1 MPLDSTYTDDLAD
14 IDRTKPLTVKN
25 VKRIVRA
32 THAAGLLA
40 MDHHLE
46 LKRGFDPDTCIYLSP
61 HGAVDAFLGSQ
72 NRDSCPCC
80 FRGRARSHLY
90 ELNNLH
96 RIILLLRAVAPNDSN
111 LAREE
116 ALFDSLLAD

>member
-25 VKRIVRA
+25 VKRIVPA
-32 THAAGLLA
+32 TRAAGLLA

-46 LKRGFDPDTCIYLSP
+46 LKRGFDPDPCIYLSP

-80 FRGRARSHLY
+80 FSGRARRHLY
-90 ELNNLH
+90 YLNNLH
-96 RIILLLRAVAPNDSN
+96 RIILLLRAVAPNEPN
-111 LAREE
+111 LGRE
-116 ALFDSLLAD
+116 

>member
-1 MPLDSTYTDDLAD
+1 MPLDSTYTDDDLAD
-14 IDRTKPLTVKN
+14 IARTKPLTVKN

-32 THAAGLLA
+32 TRAAGLLA

-46 LKRGFDPDTCIYLSP
+46 LKRGFDPDACIYLFP

-80 FRGRARSHLY
+80 FRGRTRCASS
-90 ELNNLH
+90 NS
-96 RIILLLRAVAPNDSN
+96 IICTAS
-111 LAREE
+111 
-116 ALFDSLLAD
+116 FS